1 MRTKELL
8 GLYKQ
13 GIRDFRGQNLAGKS
27 FRGQDLS
34 GANFSGADLRG
45 TDFTDA
51 MLRGADFTGIK
62 SGLLPIQKLIVLMA
76 SFMSSILLGG
86 LAGWVD
92 ALVELEFHN
101 SDGFGGIAPK
111 ISAKWIVLVIL
122 LVFGYVAQRYGLTA
136 GFSTFI
142 FALVVAGISAFISTS
157 FVAIAAGMVLA
168 ITVVA
173 FIAVVTSIVVILSLT
188 TALSVSLT
196 AAAIVIAAFAP
207 VFTWVAAP
215 TAGESAVV
223 LAIAVTVISA
233 YIGWQAFQGDDRH
246 AVLWGIAENF
256 ATRQG
261 TSFRGA
267 DLTGADFSQ
276 AKLKSTSFNGAIL
289 NRTRMARNLPAGYA
303 A

>member
-1 MRTKELL
+1 MRAKELL
-8 GLYKQ
+8 SLYKQ
-13 GIRDFRGQNLAGKS
+13 GIRDFSGKNLAGRS

-34 GANFSGADLRG
+34 GACFSGADLRG

-51 MLRGADFTGIK
+51 ILNGANFTGVK
-62 SGLLPIQKLIVLMA
+62 SGLLPLQKLMVFLA
-76 SFMSSILLGG
+76 SLISSALLGG

-111 ISAKWIVLVIL
+111 VSAKWIVLVIL
-122 LVFGYVAQRYGLTA
+122 LVFGYVAQRYGLTT
-136 GFSTFI
+136 GFNTFVI
-142 FALVVAGISAFISTS
+142 TVVVAGIGAFISSS
-157 FVAIAAGMVLA
+157 FVAIASGLA
-168 ITVVA
+168 IAVTVVA
-173 FIAVVTSIVVILSLT
+173 FIAVVTSIVVILALT

-207 VFTWVAAP
+207 VFTWIAAP

-223 LAIAVTVISA
+223 LAITVTLISA

-276 AKLKSTSFNGAIL
+276 AKLKSTSFSGAIL
-289 NRTRMARNLPAGYA
+289 NRTRMTRNLPTGYA